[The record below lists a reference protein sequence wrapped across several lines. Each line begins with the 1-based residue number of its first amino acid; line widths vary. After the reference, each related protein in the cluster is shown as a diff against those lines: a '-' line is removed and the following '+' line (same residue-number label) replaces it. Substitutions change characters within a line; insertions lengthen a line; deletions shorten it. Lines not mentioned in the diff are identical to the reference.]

1 MKFLEAN
8 FIDYTQKCNLYNLH
22 PEIKS
27 QFNNLTKKNIYDSNI
42 ILFGAPGVGKY
53 TQALNIIKNFSPTG
67 LKYER
72 KINFQFHKKFQ
83 YIFKISDIHFEVD
96 MELLGCNAKI
106 LWNDI
111 YNRILDIISARPSH
125 RGIIICRNFHKIH
138 SELLDNFYSYMQ
150 TIDHK
155 NTQLSYILISEHI
168 SFLPDNILKRCSIIP
183 VKRPMKKQYEKL
195 LNTKLTIKLHQIQN
209 IKNLFIN
216 DKQLNSPN
224 KKIITPII
232 NFIIHYETLRF
243 LELREYLYNIMIYH
257 LDMTECIWEILTHIL
272 NLYPLEHTQ
281 VCEILSE
288 LYKFFRY
295 YNNNYRPIYHLEK
308 FILYLCKVVN
318 ELGKSPKNIKYNR

>member
-8 FIDYTQKCNLYNLH
+8 FIDYTQKSSICNLH

-27 QFNNLTKKNIYDSNI
+27 LFNNFTEDNIYDSNI
-42 ILFGAPGVGKY
+42 ILYGPAGVGKY
-53 TQALNIIKNFSPTG
+53 TQALNIIKVFSPTN

-72 KINFQFHKKFQ
+72 KINFQFHKKFE

-111 YNRILDIISARPSH
+111 YNRILDIISARPNH
-125 RGIIICRNFHKIH
+125 KGIIICKNFHKIH

-150 TIDHK
+150 AIDHK
-155 NTQLSYILISEHI
+155 NTLLSYIIITEQI
-168 SFLPDNILKRCSIIP
+168 SFLPDNILKRCSVFPI
-183 VKRPMKKQYEKL
+183 KRPTKKQYEKAL
-195 LNTKLTIKLHQIQN
+195 HMKLTINLPQIQN
-209 IKNLFIN
+209 IKDILIK
-216 DKQLNSPN
+216 DTQLISPN
-224 KKIITPII
+224 KKIIAPII
-232 NFIIHYETLRF
+232 DSIIHYKTLDF
-243 LELREYLYNIMIYH
+243 LELRDNLYNIMIYH
-257 LDMTECIWEILTHIL
+257 LDMTECIWEILTAIL
-272 NLYPLEHTQ
+272 KQYPLEQ
-281 VCEILSE
+281 EKICDILSE

-318 ELGKSPKNIKYNR
+318 DLGTGS